1 MFVVLTIIVYLF
13 WSHIFDILF
22 STNKTQILFPL
33 MTEYFVD
40 QEKYSFLI
48 SLHANIALIIGGVA
62 MLAIGTIMLVYQK
75 YACGMFRI
83 ARYKNKHKNRS
94 KKIKKIER
102 NIIITKNYLQLSYQ
116 TSNVIKNFAKK

>member
-1 MFVVLTIIVYLF
+1 MFVILTTIVYLF

-22 STNKTQILFPL
+22 FTNGTQILFPL
-33 MTEYFVD
+33 ITEYFVD

-48 SLHANIALIIGGVA
+48 SLHANLALIIGGIA

-83 ARYKNKHKNRS
+83 ARYENKHENRS
-94 KKIKKIER
+94 KKSGKLKGI
-102 NIIITKNYLQLSYQ
+102 L
-116 TSNVIKNFAKK
+116 